1 MVSKKKEKEIFTKLN
16 SEFRNETFIDLNIK
30 AILKKNSISEED
42 FYYFFPHKTKSLCN
56 FFLIDLQLKLEKNI
70 KNKIKNEKSISKRVN
85 FILFELIKLLN
96 ENKEVSLFFLNY
108 ISRKPIY
115 LKKLT
120 IKFADRVWRLLEDK
134 SVDFNYYTKRMILSQ
149 ILINSIL
156 YWRGSNDLNKTEI
169 FIEKQIFLLGKFGY
183 YKSNFKKLIHKILSS
198 DLQTIVFSIDSANKE
213 NLLSI
218 SFTHHLSPYAASDI
232 SVITGQSK

>member
-1 MVSKKKEKEIFTKLN
+1 MVNKKKEKEIFTKLS
-16 SEFRNETFIDLNIK
+16 SEFKNETFIDINIG

-42 FYYFFPHKTKSLCN
+42 FYYFFPNKTNSLCSY
-56 FFLIDLQLKLEKNI
+56 FLINLQLKLEKKI

-115 LKKLT
+115 LKKIT

-134 SVDFNYYTKRMILSQ
+134 SVDFNYYTKRMILSH

-156 YWRGSNDLNKTEI
+156 YWRGSDNLNKTEI

-183 YKSNFKKLIHKILSS
+183 YKSNFKKLISK
-198 DLQTIVFSIDSANKE
+198 VAPKNF
-213 NLLSI
+213 
-218 SFTHHLSPYAASDI
+218 FTKFDFLH
-232 SVITGQSK
+232 